1 MILELLALF
10 SLFGATQAIAHNG
23 SDCDDSDDEST
34 DVDISKYFHDDFKS
48 GNHHSY
54 TRYWENPETGDYKR
68 HTIDIDI
75 D

>member
-1 MILELLALF
+1 MIFELLALVG
-10 SLFGATQAIAHNG
+10 LFGATQAIAHNG
-23 SDCDDSDDEST
+23 SNSDESNEKST
-34 DVDISKYFHDDFKS
+34 DFDISKYNSDLFKI

>member
-23 SDCDDSDDEST
+23 SDCDDSDDGDET
-34 DVDISKYFHDDFKS
+34 IDISKYTSDLLKS
-48 GNHHSY
+48 GSHRSY
-54 TRYWENPETGDYKR
+54 TRYWENPSTGDYTR